1 MRQIITLIIVLLRYM
16 VMQAVMPG
24 APAAP
29 VAEQPDTIVI
39 IQGETVPA
47 PDDIYGDES
56 VVIERLA
63 GDSTTVLTTSDYA
76 AIASCGS
83 VGDQLKRL
91 GDTSHNVKPGEFII
105 PAGII
110 TVAALFAK
118 VPVLRTWRDVIQ
130 NTISHHG
137 KDKTPVD
144 NWLQYSPMV
153 ASYVMQFAGYKGQH
167 DLLDRTILLAM
178 SYATFGV
185 VNIALKSTVREKRP
199 DSNARNSF
207 PSGHTGTTFM
217 GAEYLRREY
226 WDKNKWVAMS
236 GYLVGLG
243 VAYMRIH
250 NDRHW
255 VNDVV
260 RCPGISQHHLRLL
273 AISQDLP
280 QAHPHAP
287 RRAAAAHSPG
297 DGADVAS
304 DTMDGLPLRLGRGIR
319 RVGAH
324 NILIPNLI

>member
-1 MRQIITLIIVLLRYM
+1 M

-118 VPVLRTWRDVIQ
+118 VPMLRTWREVMQ

-144 NWLQYSPMV
+144 NWLQ
-153 ASYVMQFAGYKGQH
+153 
-167 DLLDRTILLAM
+167 
-178 SYATFGV
+178 
-185 VNIALKSTVREKRP
+185 
-199 DSNARNSF
+199 
-207 PSGHTGTTFM
+207 
-217 GAEYLRREY
+217 
-226 WDKNKWVAMS
+226 
-236 GYLVGLG
+236 
-243 VAYMRIH
+243 
-250 NDRHW
+250 
-255 VNDVV
+255 
-260 RCPGISQHHLRLL
+260 
-273 AISQDLP
+273 
-280 QAHPHAP
+280 
-287 RRAAAAHSPG
+287 
-297 DGADVAS
+297 
-304 DTMDGLPLRLGRGIR
+304 
-319 RVGAH
+319 
-324 NILIPNLI
+324 

>member
-1 MRQIITLIIVLLRYM
+1 M

-24 APAAP
+24 APVAA
-29 VAEQPDTIVI
+29 ATEQPDTIVI
-39 IQGETVPA
+39 IQSETVPA

-56 VVIERLA
+56 VVIERLSS
-63 GDSTTVLTTSDYA
+63 DSTTVLTTSDYA

-91 GDTSHNVKPGEFII
+91 GDTSHDIQPGEFIV
-105 PAGII
+105 PLGVL
-110 TVAALFAK
+110 TVATLFAK
-118 VPVLRTWRDVIQ
+118 VPVLRTWVEVMHNI
-130 NTISHHG
+130 ISHHG

-185 VNIALKSTVREKRP
+185 TNIALKSTVREKRP

-207 PSGHTGTTFM
+207 PSSHTGTTFM

-236 GYLVGLG
+236 GYFVALG

-260 RCPGISQHHLRLL
+260 GGAALGYLSTTFAYWIYPKIFRKRTRMHRDVLL
-273 AISQDLP
+273 QRIAPETAQSSP
-280 QAHPHAP
+280 QIQWMASPFATAGGCGVSAHI
-287 RRAAAAHSPG
+287 
-297 DGADVAS
+297 
-304 DTMDGLPLRLGRGIR
+304 TF
-319 RVGAH
+319 
-324 NILIPNLI
+324 